1 MNLAR
6 SFATATALGVVLLV
20 ASPVASAD
28 DVPPAD
34 GPCATQEAKVA
45 KAEDAL
51 ARVTAVFERKKDRV
65 ADAEAA
71 VAAATTDKQRAKAEK
86 RLAKAVA
93 KAAEVKKEKKAQKQ
107 RLAKAEQRLADCEAE
122 NAEPVTP

>member
-1 MNLAR
+1 MKLAR
-6 SFATATALGVVLLV
+6 ILVGALTTGVVLLGTP
-20 ASPVASAD
+20 AAYAD
-28 DVPPAD
+28 EPAD
-34 GPCATQEAKVA
+34 GPCAAQEAKVA

-71 VAAATTDKQRAKAEK
+71 VAAATTDKERAKAEK

-93 KAAEVKKEKKAQKQ
+93 KAADAKKDKKAQRQ
-107 RLAKAEQRLADCEAE
+107 RLAKAEERLADCQAA
-122 NAEPVTP
+122 NAPATP